1 MAGTEELRNIAEE
14 ALGKL
19 GYRLHSL
26 RLSRQKEGMLLKIEI
41 DREEPISLEDIVEAS
56 EALGAAF
63 DEKDPIEGA
72 YTLDVSSLGAE
83 KPIPVEELPKKT
95 GAYVLLSLLHPID
108 GENELEGTLLPSEG
122 EALALEWNRKGRKKR
137 SEIPLSEVREAR
149 HAIKF

>member
-1 MAGTEELRNIAEE
+1 MKGTDELKDIAEE

-26 RLSRQKEGMLLKIEI
+26 RLSHGKEGSLLRIEI

-56 EALGAAF
+56 EALGAAL

-83 KPIPVEELPKKT
+83 KPIPVEDLPNKA
-95 GAYVLLSLLHPID
+95 GAYVLLSLLHPVD

-122 EALALEWNRKGRKKR
+122 DSLLLEWNRKGRKKR
-137 SEIPLSEVREAR
+137 SAIPLSEVREAR

>member
-1 MAGTEELRNIAEE
+1 MAGSEELRKIVEE
-14 ALGKL
+14 ELGKL

-26 RLSRQKEGMLLKIEI
+26 RLTHGKDGSLLRIEI

-56 EALGAAF
+56 EALGRAF

-83 KPIPVEELPKKT
+83 KPIPVEELPKKA
-95 GAYVLLSLLHPID
+95 GAYVLLSLLHPVD
-108 GENELEGTLLPSEG
+108 GENELEGTLLPMEG
-122 EALALEWNRKGRKKR
+122 DSLLLEWNRKGRKKR